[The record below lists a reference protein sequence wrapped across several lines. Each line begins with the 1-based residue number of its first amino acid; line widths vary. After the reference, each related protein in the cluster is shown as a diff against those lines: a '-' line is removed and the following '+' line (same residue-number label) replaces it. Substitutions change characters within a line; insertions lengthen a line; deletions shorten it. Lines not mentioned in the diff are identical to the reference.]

1 MIYGPPKIVP
11 LLVEFHVNLV
21 QVPPPLGTGTQI
33 LDAVLTDFNGKYRA
47 KSVPPKPDGFV
58 AHVDATFVQDTFYVS
73 KRERKPDAEH
83 HRQTDDFG
91 LVLK

>member
-1 MIYGPPKIVP
+1 VP

-33 LDAVLTDFNGKYRA
+33 LDAVLTDFSGKFRA

-58 AHVDATFVQDTFYVS
+58 AHVDATFVQKVFDILQ
-73 KRERKPDAEH
+73 RMRKPNVKHYCKA
-83 HRQTDDFG
+83 DDFG
-91 LVLK
+91 